1 MNILFACFAF
11 VFGSI
16 IGSFLNVVLFRYN
29 TGWGIGG
36 RSKCF
41 SCRRELEAIDLIPV
55 FSFLSFRGKC
65 RTCKSKISW
74 QYPLVE
80 LLTGFLFVVTFVM
93 FSPLLLTSINQFI
106 LHISFVFVIMSLLV
120 LITVYDLKHKIIPDV
135 FVYAFSIV
143 ALVYSCLS
151 IDGFGSLAFTNP
163 GLLYLLAGPI
173 LASPFYILW
182 LVSAGT
188 WMGLGDAKLALGI
201 GWLLGL
207 AKGGAAITIAFYIGA
222 TVALCILL
230 FNWILKRKGIS
241 LKSEIPFA
249 PFLITGLLIV
259 FFFGYT
265 VICVVVPQFCNTFL
279 L

>member
-1 MNILFACFAF
+1 MFLLFSF
-11 VFGSI
+11 VFGII

-41 SCRRELEAIDLIPV
+41 SCRRELKAIDLVPIL
-55 FSFLSFRGKC
+55 SFLMFKGRC

-74 QYPLVE
+74 QYPSVE
-80 LLTGFLFVVTFVM
+80 LLTGVLFAATFA
-93 FSPLLLTSINQFI
+93 FYSPLLLTNLNQFI
-106 LHISFVFVIMSLLV
+106 LNIVFGFVIMALLV

-135 FVYAFSIV
+135 FVYTFSIV
-143 ALVYSCLS
+143 ALVYSFLS
-151 IDGFGSLAFTNP
+151 VDVFGSLIISNP
-163 GLLYLLAGPI
+163 GLMYLIAGPV
-173 LASPFYILW
+173 LAAPFYILW
-182 LVSAGT
+182 LISAGT

-207 AKGGAAITIAFYIGA
+207 IKGGAAIAIGFYIGA
-222 TVALCILL
+222 IVALFILL
-230 FNWILKRKGIS
+230 FNWLFKRKGIS

-249 PFLITGLLIV
+249 PFLITGLLTV

-265 VICVVVPQFCNTFL
+265 VVCVVAPGFCSTFFF
-279 L
+279 